1 MVNYSALL
9 NPNQITGDNMNHKDV
24 VEMDQNLERERWKAD
39 VPFTAELKDMVFKHL
54 KSMKVSHVKVTFT
67 GGHDDGCVDEITL
80 YDKANE
86 NDGVE
91 LQEEDF
97 RNLYAYL
104 CSPVYSEYGS
114 FAFDFTTSGT
124 VIWYVTPN
132 KEGNSEVV
140 VLESQHES
148 TEYINKE
155 L

>member
-1 MVNYSALL
+1 
-9 NPNQITGDNMNHKDV
+9 MNHKDV
-24 VEMDQNLERERWKAD
+24 VEMDKDKERERFQSD

-54 KSMKVSHVKVTFT
+54 KTMKVSHVKVTFT

-80 YDKANE
+80 YDNPNE

-114 FAFDFTTSGT
+114 FAFDFSTSGT
-124 VIWYVTPN
+124 VTWYVTARKN
-132 KEGNSEVV
+132 RHSEVV

-148 TEYINKE
+148 TEHIEKE

>member
-1 MVNYSALL
+1 MK
-9 NPNQITGDNMNHKDV
+9 IKDV
-24 VEMDQNLERERWKAD
+24 IEMDKNKKRERYQSD
-39 VPFTAELKDMVFKHL
+39 VPFTAELKDLVFKHL

-114 FAFDFTTSGT
+114 FAFNFTTSGT
-124 VIWYVTPN
+124 VTWYVNPN
-132 KEGNSEVV
+132 KDGNSEVV
-140 VLESQHES
+140 VLESQHEC
-148 TEYINKE
+148 TERINKE